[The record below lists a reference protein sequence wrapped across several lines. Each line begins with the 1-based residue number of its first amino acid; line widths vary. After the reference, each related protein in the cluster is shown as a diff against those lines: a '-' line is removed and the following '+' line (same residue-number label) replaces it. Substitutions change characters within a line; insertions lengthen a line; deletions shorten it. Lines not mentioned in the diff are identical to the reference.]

1 MGEGTFAKVVEC
13 WDRKEKKY
21 VAVKI
26 VRAIEKYVEAAE
38 IEVDILKDV
47 NKRDIHKDRYVIF
60 FHKEINYISGCIQ
73 LLDSFTYRGH
83 MCLVF
88 PNYGLSLYEFLRK
101 NRYRGFSLQHVRDF
115 SKNLIKAVAFLH
127 DMKLI
132 HTDLKPENI
141 LLKNSDYYESDNVK
155 SHI

>member
-1 MGEGTFAKVVEC
+1 
-13 WDRKEKKY
+13 
-21 VAVKI
+21 
-26 VRAIEKYVEAAE
+26 
-38 IEVDILKDV
+38 
-47 NKRDIHKDRYVIF
+47 
-60 FHKEINYISGCIQ
+60 
-73 LLDSFTYRGH
+73 

-115 SKNLIKAVAFLH
+115 AKNLLKAVAFLH

-141 LLKNSDYYESDNVK
+141 LLKNSDYYESENVRLLGRVCFLLFE
-155 SHI
+155 